1 MTFSQCGKT
10 FLNAILSGL
19 AIGIAGTVY
28 LMTPN
33 ATAGAF
39 LFAFAL
45 MTILCYG
52 FKLYTGAIG
61 YLVTQKRSEVGAY
74 LITLLL
80 IWTGNLLGCFLVGTL
95 IRNSRTFPKLNA
107 RVSAVCAEK
116 LADAPLSILIL
127 SFFCGILMY
136 LAVESFKHKEF
147 GDIFRFAAVC
157 LCVAI
162 FILCGFEHCVA
173 NMYYFS
179 VAGVWSFNTL
189 LAVLLM
195 TLGNS
200 LGGWLIPLADKLR

>member
-80 IWTGNLLGCFLVGTL
+80 IWTGNLLGCFLDRL
-95 IRNSRTFPKLNA
+95 
-107 RVSAVCAEK
+107 
-116 LADAPLSILIL
+116 
-127 SFFCGILMY
+127 
-136 LAVESFKHKEF
+136 
-147 GDIFRFAAVC
+147 
-157 LCVAI
+157 
-162 FILCGFEHCVA
+162 
-173 NMYYFS
+173 
-179 VAGVWSFNTL
+179 
-189 LAVLLM
+189 
-195 TLGNS
+195 
-200 LGGWLIPLADKLR
+200 